1 MQRTEDLETT
11 PRFYNTLFS
20 NCTNELAKAA
30 DLDWS
35 PSFILTGTSDE
46 YLFRRGIIPG
56 ETFEAAHERSDVTA
70 FVKQLNVSVPDYPFD
85 ATLLAELR
93 ARFDATSTN
102 P

>member
-1 MQRTEDLETT
+1 M
-11 PRFYNTLFS
+11 
-20 NCTNELAKAA
+20 
-30 DLDWS
+30 DWS